1 MVQKIALS
9 LADDR
14 RFRVP
19 HCKIGSVNAVS
30 RAYLEIIVETMTSIT
45 PPLPPNDLDAA
56 EKPDI
61 RQALIRSLKLVI
73 QAAPRELW
81 QIGIFNLIR
90 GAGPSLAL
98 YYSKVVIDQVAA
110 LAGSDRTTAANPWTI
125 AAAHPQLMNATIAL
139 IGINIFIESV
149 SSIDTQMFAAL
160 RDRVQGTIEGQVI
173 DKIANFNDI
182 ALFENPELLNIVQ
195 LTEKGIQRMQRLAF
209 IFSGFFMGIFT
220 LVPAVFF
227 AASIEGWVP
236 VLLLGFAVP
245 SVIIDLRYHRKSWRV
260 EEAQATLSRE
270 KGIYAKLLKE
280 ENYAKEVRLFSLQ
293 HVMLDRWREIFD
305 RLFQQMQSIR
315 REGTIALVSLA
326 IFSGIGSS
334 IPYLYVIFGVVT
346 GKFTLGDI
354 ALYTGIIIQLKRSVY
369 TLVSNLGDIY
379 DVALATRPI
388 FQLLDLQ
395 PQLLDTVDVVPL
407 PDRGNGL
414 HIKNLSFGYPG
425 SEKPILKQV
434 SFNVKPGEMIV
445 LVGENGAGKTTLGK
459 LLARLYDP
467 TSGSITWNGVDYKNL
482 ALSEL
487 RSRIAVVMQDYARFP
502 ATARENVGWGY
513 LPKLHDDKS
522 VEDVLKNAGIHQVI
536 LDLKHGLETPLGK
549 QLENGMDLS
558 GGQWQRIAIA
568 RALLRLG
575 TAELVIFDEPTAA
588 LDPKNEHEIYEIFRT
603 LAKGRMAVVISHRLS
618 LARTADRIIVLEHG
632 EILEEGNHDALIQ
645 LKGRYAEM
653 FHRQASSYLD
663 TVKLSAID

>member
-1 MVQKIALS
+1 M
-9 LADDR
+9 
-14 RFRVP
+14 
-19 HCKIGSVNAVS
+19 
-30 RAYLEIIVETMTSIT
+30 
-45 PPLPPNDLDAA
+45 
-56 EKPDI
+56 
-61 RQALIRSLKLVI
+61 
-73 QAAPRELW
+73 
-81 QIGIFNLIR
+81 
-90 GAGPSLAL
+90 
-98 YYSKVVIDQVAA
+98 
-110 LAGSDRTTAANPWTI
+110 
-125 AAAHPQLMNATIAL
+125 
-139 IGINIFIESV
+139 
-149 SSIDTQMFAAL
+149 
-160 RDRVQGTIEGQVI
+160 
-173 DKIANFNDI
+173 
-182 ALFENPELLNIVQ
+182 
-195 LTEKGIQRMQRLAF
+195 
-209 IFSGFFMGIFT
+209 
-220 LVPAVFF
+220 
-227 AASIEGWVP
+227 
-236 VLLLGFAVP
+236 
-245 SVIIDLRYHRKSWRV
+245 
-260 EEAQATLSRE
+260 
-270 KGIYAKLLKE
+270 
-280 ENYAKEVRLFSLQ
+280 
-293 HVMLDRWREIFD
+293 
-305 RLFQQMQSIR
+305 
-315 REGTIALVSLA
+315 
-326 IFSGIGSS
+326 
-334 IPYLYVIFGVVT
+334 T

-414 HIKNLSFGYPG
+414 HIKDLSFGYPG

-434 SFNVKPGEMIV
+434 TFKVKPGEMIV